1 MGGVGGPS
9 FCGGRKSG
17 LTVPH
22 ESADSTSTVY
32 MRDNDKKRW
41 TLPKILT
48 TGGGSTLFL
57 AAVFGWIYEAPGV
70 PLSVFLANL
79 FVLAAYV
86 GTRP

>member
-1 MGGVGGPS
+1 MDQD
-9 FCGGRKSG
+9 K
-17 LTVPH
+17 
-22 ESADSTSTVY
+22 
-32 MRDNDKKRW
+32 KKRW

-48 TGGGSTLFL
+48 TGGSSSLFL